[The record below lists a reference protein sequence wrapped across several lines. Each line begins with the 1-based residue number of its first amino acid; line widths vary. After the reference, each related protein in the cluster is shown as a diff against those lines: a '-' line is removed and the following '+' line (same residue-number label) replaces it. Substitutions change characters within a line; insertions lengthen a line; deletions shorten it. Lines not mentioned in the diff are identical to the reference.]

1 MADEINKLNQF
12 VAKNVLFK
20 RHFLRGATGMTLGG
34 SDRVNIPQVLL
45 DYANIKNEVVLACSG
60 DRIEI
65 WEAETYYAMMEE
77 EIDMAA
83 LAEEVMGG
91 EQGGMPTAS

>member
-1 MADEINKLNQF
+1 
-12 VAKNVLFK
+12 
-20 RHFLRGATGMTLGG
+20 
-34 SDRVNIPQVLL
+34 LL